1 MAPLKLSI
9 PAAHDQIPAD
19 GKPYTEYTVRI
30 EHAFPRP
37 ATSIAKRYSEF
48 AALDAALCAATGSAP
63 PVPLPPK
70 SWFGGLLG
78 ARTAA
83 SAPHA
88 IEKRRVGLEAYLR
101 AIEGADDARWRV
113 CRAYRDFLALDD
125 PASSS
130 NRVAG
135 DLSSL
140 FNRNQV
146 RDSSEWLD
154 KYAAL
159 KASLH
164 DARRWLTVRE
174 QATAAQAQHEAAAH
188 AKKSLVRAG
197 ALLAALD
204 EALGR
209 LSRSSS
215 SNKNNS
221 NSTTTNHDTGGDTL
235 GDGEVRRR
243 RDMLGS
249 LRKERDGLDA
259 LLTTMAVQAARIG
272 SSTNAP
278 TTSPAAVSAQQH
290 ASLFAHR
297 GSTSSTASAHG
308 SSRRILGAPIPA
320 PETETTRQ
328 LDNSGVLQLQR
339 QIIAAQDDDLVDL
352 ATVVRRMREMGVHIN
367 AEIVEQ
373 NALLG
378 LLGEDVERVDGK
390 VRIAS
395 KRADKI
401 R

>member
-1 MAPLKLSI
+1 MAPLKLSV
-9 PAAHDQIPAD
+9 PAAHDQTPAH

-30 EHAFPRP
+30 EHAFPRS
-37 ATSIAKRYSEF
+37 ATSLAKRYSDF
-48 AALDAALCAATGSAP
+48 AALDAALRAATGSAP
-63 PVPLPPK
+63 PAPLPPK
-70 SWFGGLLG
+70 SWLGGLLG
-78 ARTAA
+78 ARTMAN
-83 SAPHA
+83 APDA
-88 IEKRRVGLEAYLR
+88 VEKRREGLEAYLR

-113 CRAYRDFLALDD
+113 CRTYRDFLALDD
-125 PASSS
+125 PATTSSS
-130 NRVAG
+130 RATG
-135 DLSSL
+135 GSGSPFGRD
-140 FNRNQV
+140 RV
-146 RDSSEWLD
+146 RDSADWLD
-154 KYAAL
+154 KHATL

-164 DARRWLTVRE
+164 DARRWLTARE
-174 QATAAQAQHEAAAH
+174 QATAAQAQHEAAAQ
-188 AKKSLVRAG
+188 AKKSLLRAG
-197 ALLAALD
+197 ALLAALE

-209 LSRSSS
+209 LGRSSS
-215 SNKNNS
+215 SS
-221 NSTTTNHDTGGDTL
+221 AAAATIHHDTGGDTL

-249 LRKERDGLDA
+249 LRKERDVLDA
-259 LLTTMAVQAARIG
+259 LLTTMAVQAARTG

-290 ASLFAHR
+290 ASLFAHN
-297 GSTSSTASAHG
+297 TAPAHG
-308 SSRRILGAPIPA
+308 PSRRILGAPATPA
-320 PETETTRQ
+320 PETDTTRQ

-339 QIIAAQDDDLVDL
+339 QIIAAQDEDLVDL
-352 ATVVRRMREMGVHIN
+352 ATVVRRMRDMGVHIN